1 MVGVEEEGSCCEV
14 EQRMRKE
21 GGCRVVDLGLVEF
34 EGLDNSKAAG
44 EAGSTSRLEG
54 GFEGE
59 QILACDAWNCTFCL
73 SSSSC
78 SFLIFSLVFQRIFHC
93 KMDHSCKGFV
103 QSELDTSSI
112 HSLE

>member
-21 GGCRVVDLGLVEF
+21 EVAGLLIWSLWNLRALIIVRLLGRLVVHP
-34 EGLDNSKAAG
+34 AW
-44 EAGSTSRLEG
+44 R